1 MALLKFG
8 SMPVAGKTGT
18 TNNDVDQWFMG
29 MTPYYVGGVWFG
41 YSDDSNI
48 QIVIVVILPPII
60 WKRVMQHIHEG
71 LK

>member
-1 MALLKFG
+1 MNKLLQRVVNGAQGTGGTAKFG

-48 QIVIVVILPPII
+48 
-60 WKRVMQHIHEG
+60 
-71 LK
+71 